1 MIPQQLKHKTPQNLT
16 AKIFA
21 VSVAIA
27 EVVGHSHFLFLLD
40 EAYYARTQDAFS

>member
-1 MIPQQLKHKTPQNLT
+1 MMPQYLKHKTSQNLT

-27 EVVGHSHFLFLLD
+27 EIVGYSGFLFILN
-40 EAYYARTQDAFS
+40 EAYYAGTQDAFS